1 MKIINT
7 EQVNPCLTS
16 IEIEIEKADFEQF
29 ITKAYKSAAK
39 QINVPGFRKGK
50 APRMI
55 LKQYVEPKYIAEY
68 ASEEFVQKN
77 FDEIIK
83 LSEKTPFA
91 QCSFDV
97 IDCDPESDGPI
108 TIKFNIPTE
117 PVVKLGEYK
126 GVEVKKYIKE
136 VSDEDI
142 QKQIDEIVLQR
153 TRISPVLDRPA
164 AKGDNTFIDINDTND
179 PESKPKMERHIIGDG
194 PRDMDKAITG
204 MEIGDEKDVTVSY
217 PKSYKNK
224 DLAGQ
229 SKDYHIKLRNIY
241 HNVAPEVNDDFVVE
255 MFKNAPALPE
265 GEEYPKTLEE
275 FRAYSKTKMQE
286 QLNNQFD
293 DMFKNELLNKI
304 VENAE
309 INYPEGMLNQR
320 VSDSI
325 NRFRS
330 YLASNNMKMEDY
342 MKAYQITPEMLLED
356 FKKRE
361 DIELKRGLIGA
372 EIIKAEA
379 IKATEEEMET
389 AIKEKA
395 ELRKSTV
402 EAFKELIEKNPQF
415 KTMIEDEIV
424 SKKFM
429 EFIEANAKINEEVWD
444 EEKIMAEQMAKE
456 IEDKVEKEEK

>member
-16 IEIEIEKADFEQF
+16 IEIEIEKSDFEQF

-83 LSEKTPFA
+83 LSGKTPFA

-97 IDCDPESDGPI
+97 LDCDPESDAPV
-108 TIKFNIPTE
+108 TLKFTIPTE

-126 GVEVKKYIKE
+126 GIEVKKYVKE

-142 QKQIDEIVLQR
+142 TKQLDEIILQR
-153 TRISPVLDRPA
+153 TKITPILDRPA
-164 AKGDNTFIDINDTND
+164 AKGDNTFIDINDTED
-179 PESKPKMERHIIGDG
+179 AESKPKPERHIIGDG
-194 PRDMDKAITG
+194 PRDMDKAIIG
-204 MEIGDEKDVTVSY
+204 MEIGDEKDVTISY
-217 PKSYKNK
+217 PKSYKDK
-224 DLAGQ
+224 SLAGQ
-229 SKDYHIKLRNIY
+229 SKNYHIKLRNIY
-241 HNVAPEVNDDFVVE
+241 HNVAPELNDELIVD

-265 GEEYPKTLEE
+265 GEEYPKTVDE
-275 FRAYSKTKMQE
+275 FKTFSKTKMQE
-286 QLNNQFD
+286 QLNKQFD
-293 DMFKNELLNKI
+293 DMFKNEMLDKL
-304 VENAE
+304 VENSE
-309 INYPEGMLNQR
+309 VTYPEAMLNQR

-325 NRFRS
+325 NRFQS
-330 YLASNNMKMEDY
+330 YLSSNNMKMDDY
-342 MKAYQITPEMLLED
+342 LKAYQITPNMLVDD
-356 FKKRE
+356 FKKKE
-361 DIELKRGLIGA
+361 DVELKRGLIGA
-372 EIIKAEA
+372 EIIKAEE
-379 IKATEEEMET
+379 IKATDEEME
-389 AIKEKA
+389 ALINEKA
-395 ELRKSTV
+395 ELRKSTP

-415 KTMIEDEIV
+415 KTMLEDEIV

-429 EFIEANAKINEEVWD
+429 EFIEANAKIVEETWD